1 MKTSKNMLPGAA
13 RTAAE
18 AAEPRGWYP
27 LLLIFLVLT
36 LGTLAWGIFSYRNYE
51 RHVRTGIEQQLVAI
65 AELKVAQIVHWRRE
79 PLMDAKSKD
88 EFCPQPA
95 TRGIINTDGI
105 FPHF

>member
-18 AAEPRGWYP
+18 AAEPHGWYP

-36 LGTLAWGIFSYRNYE
+36 LGTLAWGFFSYRNYE

-79 PLMDAKSKD
+79 PLMDAK
-88 EFCPQPA
+88 
-95 TRGIINTDGI
+95 
-105 FPHF
+105 